1 MNPDELSEL
10 CTRMPA
16 YLEKAAE
23 QQKVDMIFM
32 MLTSI
37 IDESTIL
44 LCYGKNCEKIVQYA
58 FTKQLTDGKVEL
70 PGVVS
75 RKKQLVPALMTGIQM
90 MMQ

>member
-1 MNPDELSEL
+1 FIYNTSQHH
-10 CTRMPA
+10 
-16 YLEKAAE
+16 K
-23 QQKVDMIFM
+23 DMIFM

-37 IDESTIL
+37 IDESTTL

>member
-1 MNPDELSEL
+1 M
-10 CTRMPA
+10 
-16 YLEKAAE
+16 KAQYFCA
-23 QQKVDMIFM
+23 M
-32 MLTSI
+32 
-37 IDESTIL
+37 
-44 LCYGKNCEKIVQYA
+44 EKIAKRSFQYA